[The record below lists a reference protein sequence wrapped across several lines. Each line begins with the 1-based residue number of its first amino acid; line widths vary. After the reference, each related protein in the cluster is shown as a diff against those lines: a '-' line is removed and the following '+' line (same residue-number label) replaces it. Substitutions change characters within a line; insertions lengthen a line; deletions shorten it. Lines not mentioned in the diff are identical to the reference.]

1 MVVGEI
7 GADDSVKGL
16 IVSES
21 GLPNRDAHGVLS
33 GLNLICDD
41 GVGCFHEAWLRKSHG
56 YCGRQRREYRLTL
69 GRDLRQQVSS
79 LILAMAGQ
87 PPPYLLYPQPAP
99 PAKAGKADGS
109 G

>member
-1 MVVGEI
+1 MMVGQI
-7 GADDSVKGL
+7 RAGDPVKGL
-16 IVSES
+16 NMSES

-33 GLNLICDD
+33 GLNLIYDD
-41 GVGCFHEAWLRKSHG
+41 GVGCFHEAWLRKGHG

-69 GRDLRQQVSS
+69 GRDLLPQVSS
-79 LILAMAGQ
+79 LILAMVGQ

-99 PAKAGKADGS
+99 PARAGKADGS